1 MLEKI
6 KMFLAIVFLF
16 AGFTGGMLYYFSLP
30 YIYVSYSTKQ
40 CKFIEEADGTILP
53 CSKKDPDQKY
63 IQITVE

>member
-1 MLEKI
+1 MFEKI
-6 KMFLAIVFLF
+6 KILLAIIFLIASF
-16 AGFTGGMLYYFSLP
+16 LGGMLYYFSLP
-30 YIYVSYSTKQ
+30 YIYVSHSTKQ